1 MSTIAGINDA
11 AKKIAEQAVRPQTE
25 VKPLEPAPK
34 DVDRFE
40 KALSGEKGPGPVS
53 SGTEP
58 LSPAGPSQAAGSQ
71 QTLGDAILQGIEKMK
86 AGQENKVQ
94 EIEKTLEEIG
104 DQPMTTQN
112 MMKLQFDL
120 MQLNIQQEVTS
131 KVADKTTQGIQT
143 LFKNQ

>member
-1 MSTIAGINDA
+1 MSHIVSINPIANRFAGQTI
-11 AKKIAEQAVRPQTE
+11 KPQSE
-25 VKPLEPAPK
+25 GWSRESLAK

-40 KALSGEKGPGPVS
+40 KALSSRSGRETVSAGP
-53 SGTEP
+53 EP
-58 LSPAGPSQAAGSQ
+58 LPQTAPPRTDESTP
-71 QTLGDAILQGIEKMK
+71 TLGDAILQGIEKMK
-86 AGQENKVQ
+86 ADHENRVRQ
-94 EIEKTLEEIG
+94 IENNLEEIG

-120 MQLNIQQEVTS
+120 MKLNVQQEVVS